1 MCHHGRIR
9 LSAEDR
15 EDVRKLSG
23 IMVPIYATPMV
34 ALLRCLRLPWR
45 RCLDEHDN
53 GGFPQVFLPPWPVLA
68 SLP

>member
-23 IMVPIYATPMV
+23 IMLPIYATAMV
-34 ALLRCLRLPWR
+34 ALLAFIVVT
-45 RCLDEHDN
+45 
-53 GGFPQVFLPPWPVLA
+53 GGSRQGELVA
-68 SLP
+68 STTAPASTR

>member
-23 IMVPIYATPMV
+23 IMVPIFVTAMV
-34 ALLRCLRLPWR
+34 ALLAFVVVT
-45 RCLDEHDN
+45 
-53 GGFPQVFLPPWPVLA
+53 GA
-68 SLP
+68 SRQGELVASTTAPASTR

>member
-23 IMVPIYATPMV
+23 IMLPIYATAMV
-34 ALLRCLRLPWR
+34 ALLAFIVVTSGPRQGEL
-45 RCLDEHDN
+45 
-53 GGFPQVFLPPWPVLA
+53 VA
-68 SLP
+68 STTAPASTR

>member
-23 IMVPIYATPMV
+23 IMLPIYATAMV
-34 ALLRCLRLPWR
+34 ALLAVIVVT
-45 RCLDEHDN
+45 
-53 GGFPQVFLPPWPVLA
+53 GGSRQGELVA
-68 SLP
+68 STTAPASTR

>member
-23 IMVPIYATPMV
+23 IMVPIYATAMV
-34 ALLRCLRLPWR
+34 ALLAFVVVT
-45 RCLDEHDN
+45 
-53 GGFPQVFLPPWPVLA
+53 GGSRQGELVASTTVPQALA
-68 SLP
+68 E